1 MIVYVCIMLLTGTY
15 SEISIHC
22 GRCFG
27 MRAFLFIR
35 KSAGDEQATHSRRW
49 EKENAPRRSLCPSV
63 WAPVGP
69 PRSALALA
77 CDLHTNTII
86 HTYSFSAPPLF
97 LSRAPAAPVMRWQP
111 EREYIHYG
119 NCACSRFIIFS
130 LRESAAVDNSKRS
143 FLCVCSANLNLL
155 PFRLVSAHSLR
166 RYMHTKHAEAH
177 EGSRLRG

>member
-1 MIVYVCIMLLTGTY
+1 MSKQHTRADEKRRTRRGAASAQVCVHRSGRRALL
-15 SEISIHC
+15 
-22 GRCFG
+22 
-27 MRAFLFIR
+27 L
-35 KSAGDEQATHSRRW
+35 
-49 EKENAPRRSLCPSV
+49 
-63 WAPVGP
+63 
-69 PRSALALA
+69 LA

-86 HTYSFSAPPLF
+86 HILVFCAPAF

-166 RYMHTKHAEAH
+166 SYMHTKHAEAH